1 MRKKKFIIGLSII
14 AVITLYFAY
23 HRFET
28 SIPVEIDA
36 PYGITCTT
44 NRSRMVGDY
53 YSLCLHIKSYKFREQ
68 YINIQIKTYDK
79 NNDLREYSTTY
90 KIDRKIPFKFST
102 DTKEDIKKVVVSVM
116 LTTTFLMSSFVFA
129 CAVFNPVMDRA
140 FFQIGAQVFKF

>member
-1 MRKKKFIIGLSII
+1 MRKKKFMIGLSII

-53 YSLCLHIKSYKFREQ
+53 YSLCLYIKSYKFTEQ

-90 KIDRKIPFKFST
+90 KIDRKYLLSSLQIQ
-102 DTKEDIKKVVVSVM
+102 KKTLKKS
-116 LTTTFLMSSFVFA
+116 L
-129 CAVFNPVMDRA
+129 
-140 FFQIGAQVFKF
+140 

>member
-1 MRKKKFIIGLSII
+1 MKKKKFIIGLSII
-14 AVITLYFAY
+14 AVIALYFAY

-28 SIPVEIDA
+28 SIPVEIDV

-53 YSLCLHIKSYKFREQ
+53 YSLCLHIKSYKFKEQ

-102 DTKEDIKKVVVSVM
+102 DTKEDIKKVVVSIT
-116 LTTTFLMSSFVFA
+116 LTT
-129 CAVFNPVMDRA
+129 A
-140 FFQIGAQVFKF
+140 FKLVLNA